1 MLNIRETVKTGNNK
15 CENDKVLVILF
26 SFTFNPVKHV
36 VIQLVSSP
44 HYLAS
49 YERTFERWR

>member
-15 CENDKVLVILF
+15 CENDEVSVILF